1 MDFQPQYIK
10 QFVKLYQQRMSVTPL
25 LQMPQRIEDCVIR
38 LMSPG
43 KTCAA
48 ATKLLSSSVTRHTWH
63 EGPWTLAHLI
73 SPYFAIGSSL
83 NDSLVEVWAKENTQS
98 ATGQTLALQIGNET
112 FEKTKKKLNCADE
125 WPRALMACGLW
136 VKIKESILPKLMLTP
151 DTIASLENMLMTDET
166 FRQDLATVSS
176 KDTPATT
183 SAVGDLATWILQQ
196 LSEVKRAKELQ
207 DEAMRSSAYTHPNKI
222 LGDAEAAELA
232 AYNYASSCALDVDG
246 YRKAIAKFVD
256 SNFQL
261 EAQWK
266 HLHDKF
272 VTNLHRL
279 HESLQQSD
287 VVFWEPSRQVGARRN
302 LEWLANGAAAAQAH
316 RRKLRTILGVN
327 DDQICQVKIFSL

>member
-1 MDFQPQYIK
+1 
-10 QFVKLYQQRMSVTPL
+10 
-25 LQMPQRIEDCVIR
+25 
-38 LMSPG
+38 MSPR

-48 ATKLLSSSVTRHTWH
+48 AMKLLPYALAKHTWNA
-63 EGPWTLAHLI
+63 GPWSLSHLL
-73 SPYFAIGSSL
+73 SPCFAIGSSL
-83 NDSLVEVWAKENTQS
+83 NDSLVEVWAVLNTQS
-98 ATGQTLALQIGNET
+98 ATGQALALQIGIVT

-125 WPRALMACGLW
+125 WSRALMACGLW
-136 VKIKESILPKLMLTP
+136 VKIKESILPLLMLTS
-151 DTIASLENMLMTDET
+151 DTIDSLENMLMTDET
-166 FRQDLATVSS
+166 FRQDLATVSLN
-176 KDTPATT
+176 DPPATT
-183 SAVGDLATWILQQ
+183 SAVGDLATWMLQH

-207 DEAMRSSAYTHPNKI
+207 DEAIRSSGSKHPNKI

-246 YRKAIAKFVD
+246 YRKAIAKFED
-256 SNFQL
+256 STFQL

-287 VVFWEPSRQVGARRN
+287 VVFWEPPREVGVQRN
-302 LEWLANGAAAAQAH
+302 REWLANGAAAVQAH

-327 DDQICQVKIFSL
+327 DDQICQVNVFSLYLLGTVKKNMLQNIAKVLPTLGGINIVFFQ